1 MDSSVAGP
9 QTHFRE
15 NNPMHSRHAV
25 ERITF
30 LSSQIASPSSR
41 RATRSFRHPEVR
53 VARCA
58 ASRREPRRMDGP
70 DAAARTDIPCG
81 NSRAVALRGPLKKR
95 PPQGDGL

>member
-41 RATRSFRHPEVR
+41 RATRLPVILRCEWRDAQHRAGSLEGWTARMRRH
-53 VARCA
+53 ARIFPA
-58 ASRREPRRMDGP
+58 GTA
-70 DAAARTDIPCG
+70 
-81 NSRAVALRGPLKKR
+81 
-95 PPQGDGL
+95 GLSPFEGR

>member
-30 LSSQIASPSSR
+30 FPAKSPP
-41 RATRSFRHPEVR
+41 RHPEVR

-70 DAAARTDIPCG
+70 HVAASTDIPCG

>member
-25 ERITF
+25 ERIAF
-30 LSSQIASPSSR
+30 FSSQIASPSFR

-58 ASRREPRRMDGP
+58 ASRREPRRMNGP
-70 DAAARTDIPCG
+70 DCG
-81 NSRAVALRGPLKKR
+81 GWR
-95 PPQGDGL
+95 